1 MPAIR
6 VMLVDDHE
14 LVRLGLKAVLQAEQD
29 VQVAAEASN
38 AEAAIRDAIVLKPDV
53 VVMDIRMPGMDGIE
67 ACRILRSKL
76 PETRVLMLTSHAD
89 EEAVLASIMAGAAG
103 YLLKNTGRAGLVS
116 AIRSAAAGQSLLD
129 PAVTGKVLKRLKDL
143 SDSHQDKEVALLSQR
158 EKEVLPFIARGMT
171 NKQIATELVISE
183 LTVRNHISRILEKLG
198 LSSRSE
204 AAAFAAQHGLLGEK
218 GAARKGRP

>member
-1 MPAIR
+1 LPTIR

-14 LVRLGLKAVLQAEQD
+14 LVRIGLRAVLESEQD
-29 VQVAAEASN
+29 IKVTGEASN
-38 AEAAIRDAIVLKPDV
+38 AEAAVREAAVLKPDV

-67 ACRILRSKL
+67 ACRLLRSRL

-89 EEAVLASIMAGAAG
+89 EEAVLASIMAGATG

-143 SDSHQDKEVALLSQR
+143 SESHQDREVALLSER
-158 EKEVLPFIARGMT
+158 EKEVLPFIAKGMT
-171 NKQIATELVISE
+171 NKQIAAELVISE

-204 AAAFAAQHGLLGEK
+204 AAAFAAQHGLLEEK
-218 GAARKGRP
+218 GGAGKGRP